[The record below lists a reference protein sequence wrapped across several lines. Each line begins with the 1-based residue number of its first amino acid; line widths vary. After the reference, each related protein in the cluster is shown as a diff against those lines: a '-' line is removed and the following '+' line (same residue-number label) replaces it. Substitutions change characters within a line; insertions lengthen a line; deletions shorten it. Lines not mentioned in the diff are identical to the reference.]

1 MPKTALNIFLSAGE
15 ASGEAYGALLISELR
30 ARCGLLGVAEPSFF
44 GMGGERMEAL
54 GLERLVRS
62 EDVAVM
68 GITEVILHMPQIY
81 REYRKLKASIGKR
94 RPDVAVLIDFPDV
107 NLRLAEEFHR
117 LGIPVIFFVSPQLW
131 AWKKGRI
138 KRVRRFVDR
147 MLVIFPF
154 EEPFYRERGVDATY
168 VGHPLADLAPPSISR
183 TEFAERNG
191 LDPSKCWIALLPGSR
206 AKEIRLNLPEMLA
219 AARLLVE
226 HQAATEFLLPLA
238 PTLTWEQQKT
248 ARALLTEYGAGL
260 PLRLVGDARAALFHA
275 RGSIVASGTATVEA
289 TLIGNP
295 FVVVYRV
302 SPVTY
307 WIAKRVVTV
316 PHVAMVNLVA
326 EKRLVP
332 ELIQD
337 DFQGDIVVQRLE
349 PLLVDGFPRTEMM
362 AGLAEVTEKLRGG
375 RKSGE
380 TAIAAVASIVLET
393 LGLAATAKEPASLG

>member
-1 MPKTALNIFLSAGE
+1 VNPSAKEPLIFLSAGE

-30 ARCGLLGVAEPSFF
+30 TQCAALGAEPRFV
-44 GMGGERMEAL
+44 GMGGTRMEAL
-54 GLERLVRS
+54 GLERVVKA

-68 GITEVILHMPQIY
+68 GITEVILHMPRIY
-81 REYRKLKASIGKR
+81 REYRKLKASIRER
-94 RPDVAVLIDFPDV
+94 RPDLAVLIDFPDV

-168 VGHPLADLAPPSISR
+168 VGHPLADLALPSISR
-183 TEFAERNG
+183 GAFAERNG
-191 LDPSKCWIALLPGSR
+191 LDASKRWIGLLPGSR
-206 AKEIRLNLPEMLA
+206 AKEIRLNLPEMLG
-219 AARLLVE
+219 AARGLLE
-226 HQAATEFLLPLA
+226 RDSGLEFLLPLA
-238 PTLTWEQQKT
+238 PTLTWEQQHVVRT
-248 ARALLTEYGAGL
+248 LLTKLGAGL
-260 PLRLVGDARAALFHA
+260 PLRLVEDARAALYHA

-289 TLIGNP
+289 ALIGNP

-302 SPVTY
+302 SPATY

-337 DFQGDIVVQRLE
+337 DFQAVRVVQELE
-349 PLLVDGFPRTEMM
+349 PLLADGSVRAEMM
-362 AGLAEVTEKLRGG
+362 AGLAAVAEKLRSG
-375 RKSGE
+375 RGTNE
-380 TAIAAVASIVLET
+380 TAIAAVASVVLER
-393 LGLAATAKEPASLG
+393 LGLAARVETTAL